1 MITINFYGLMSN
13 KRIQSER
20 VPIYYDLN
28 SIIRTMQEQF
38 KSLITVKDQEY
49 VYNYCFPYML
59 FKPETER
66 YVFLSQIYGVFPP
79 VVTEE
84 LKSDDSLFKLK
95 TYLITPNGKCL
106 LVTNMKTVVDSFSY
120 IEEQGINK
128 LREDDRTGVKKLEQ
142 LQDEMIALKDNR
154 PTTKDYMIAT
164 TVLAYVYQLI
174 DEDIERN
181 RVKIQA
187 DMNASIK
194 QVREEND
201 EIRNELDILNH
212 QLKNVFNKP
221 GELDDDEFE
230 YCIYNG
236 KEITQEEMVELLSTH
251 VLPEYLIPQVD
262 INDTLDDSYRIETKK
277 AIIVR
282 SEGGGLKIT
291 RKANS

>member
-1 MITINFYGLMSN
+1 MVTINLYGLMPN
-13 KRIQSER
+13 RRIQSER
-20 VPIYYDLN
+20 VSIYYDLN
-28 SIIRTMQEQF
+28 SIIRAMEEQF
-38 KSLITVKDQEY
+38 KSLTTAKDQEY
-49 VYNYCFPYML
+49 VYNYCFPYLL
-59 FKPETER
+59 FRSDIER
-66 YVFLSQIYGVFPP
+66 SIFLGHIPGAFPLI
-79 VVTEE
+79 VSDE
-84 LKSDDSLFKLK
+84 LADDDSLFKLK
-95 TYLITPNGKCL
+95 TYLITPDGKCF
-106 LVTNMKTVVDSFSY
+106 LVMDYRMVVNNLSY

-128 LREDDRTGVKKLEQ
+128 IKEDDRTGIKKLEQ

-181 RVKIQA
+181 RVKLQA
-187 DMNASIK
+187 EMNASIK

-236 KEITQEEMVELLSTH
+236 KELTQEEMVDLLSTH

-262 INDTLDDSYRIETKK
+262 INDTLEDSYRIETKK

-282 SEGGGLKIT
+282 SSGGGLKIT
-291 RKANS
+291 RKANA